1 MSAPR
6 PPLRRSLLL
15 RRLASVAL
23 RTLGWRIEG
32 DMPPEKK
39 FVLVC
44 APHTSRWDL
53 SLTLLAGTASGI
65 TIHWLG
71 KHTLFWGPNGWLLT
85 WLGGVPVD
93 RSGGKDAVPQIAL
106 RFAER
111 EDLVLAIS
119 PEGAKRRQDY
129 WRSGFWYVALAA
141 QVPLV
146 VASLDWA
153 TRICRVGPVIVPGD
167 LKADMERIREALAHV
182 VPRHPERFGPIRLR
196 AEGEALPGLSSPAAR

>member
-6 PPLRRSLLL
+6 PPLRRSLV
-15 RRLASVAL
+15 RRLATLAL

-32 DMPPEKK
+32 DVPLARK

-53 SLTLLAGTASGI
+53 SLTLLTGMAIGVR
-65 TIHWLG
+65 IHWLG
-71 KHTLFWGPNGWLLT
+71 KHTLFWGPNGWFLT

-93 RSGGKDAVPQIAL
+93 RSGGKEAVPQIAR

-111 EDLVLAIS
+111 DDLVLAIS
-119 PEGAKRRQDY
+119 PEGAKRRKDY

-141 QVPLV
+141 GVPLV
-146 VASLDWA
+146 VASLDWS
-153 TRICRVGPVIVPGD
+153 TRVCRVGPVLVPGEI
-167 LKADMERIREALAHV
+167 ATDMERIREALAHV

-196 AEGEALPGLSSPAAR
+196 AEGEELDR